1 MYDQY
6 RGLLSGEADVEKDL
20 FLKSAR
26 SEGGGVLAAFKTNMD
41 GYDALATKVFSKQ
54 RHSKLATLYY

>member
-1 MYDQY
+1 M
-6 RGLLSGEADVEKDL
+6 LSGEADVEKDL

-26 SEGGGVLAAFKTNMD
+26 SEAGGVLAAFKTNMD

-54 RHSKLATLYY
+54 RHSKY